1 MVSIIRQEADEIRF
15 MEEELP
21 DLTKIKTVKKI
32 FDRLVQDV
40 LNKIKGEDKRKTLMV
55 MLFNK
60 VDRNQVEKL
69 IKRKNKTSAV

>member
-1 MVSIIRQEADEIRF
+1 
-15 MEEELP
+15 MEEELS
-21 DLTKIKTVKKI
+21 DETKIKTVKKI

-40 LNKIKGEDKRKTLMV
+40 LNKMKGEDKRKTLMV

>member
-1 MVSIIRQEADEIRF
+1 
-15 MEEELP
+15 MEEELS
-21 DLTKIKTVKKI
+21 DVTKIKTVKKI

>member
-69 IKRKNKTSAV
+69 MKRKNKTFAV

>member
-1 MVSIIRQEADEIRF
+1 
-15 MEEELP
+15 MEEELS
-21 DLTKIKTVKKI
+21 DETKIKTVKKI

-40 LNKIKGEDKRKTLMV
+40 LNKMKGEDKRKTLMV

-69 IKRKNKTSAV
+69 IKRKNKTFAV

>member
-1 MVSIIRQEADEIRF
+1 
-15 MEEELP
+15 MEEELS
-21 DLTKIKTVKKI
+21 DVTKIKTVKKI

-69 IKRKNKTSAV
+69 MKRKNKTFAV